1 MILRLQGE
9 KAALEMEAS
18 QYKRMSEEKMCHA
31 ETSLTL
37 FEDLIYRKEM
47 EMASLEFQKG
57 VESGSLSPR
66 QDLSV
71 CWEEIRRIDDHVRE
85 VSESEISI
93 MEMIKNPER
102 FSASDEVPRT
112 KESLTIISEERN
124 VSHRF

>member
-1 MILRLQGE
+1 MILRLQEE

-18 QYKRMSEEKMCHA
+18 QYNRMAEEKMCHA

-47 EMASLEFQKG
+47 EMASRVSG

-66 QDLSV
+66 QDLSA

-85 VSESEISI
+85 VSESRD
-93 MEMIKNPER
+93 MIKNPER

-124 VSHRF
+124 VSHGF